1 MERKKRLQK
10 VNTLTPSVIVVFFLK
25 INKIF
30 FGFNCI
36 MVFIITYFRDSQ
48 WMLWLK
54 WYIFAILYLFESEIV
69 EWSYFFFLLQ
79 KDIEGFG

>member
-1 MERKKRLQK
+1 
-10 VNTLTPSVIVVFFLK
+10 
-25 INKIF
+25 
-30 FGFNCI
+30 
-36 MVFIITYFRDSQ
+36 MVFIITYFGDPQ